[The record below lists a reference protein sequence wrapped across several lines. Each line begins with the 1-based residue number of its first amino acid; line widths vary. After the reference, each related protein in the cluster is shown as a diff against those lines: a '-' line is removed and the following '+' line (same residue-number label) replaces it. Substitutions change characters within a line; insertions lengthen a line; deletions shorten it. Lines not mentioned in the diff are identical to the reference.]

1 MPYNLG
7 QFRRN
12 QMTSY
17 STALTW
23 RKDLLVNEEAI
34 IDFYDQCM
42 YLTGASVVNSTY
54 SYYLRF
60 EVAQRADLPQDFI
73 VKLKSD
79 EVSVDN
85 VQEVRRLSVKKGT
98 GRTTFELI
106 FNPNSTYNQI
116 VFELE
121 RLADDF
127 YLSNGDG
134 KSGRIMNVN
143 ILSFERI
150 TNVITGYLSQ
160 HYSGLTSLKKIG
172 IQGPPGMMF
181 VIDGEEIK
189 IGRSGIYELY
199 NDNINI
205 TYIGFIVKNSSFTQD
220 GKDYFIMDFKY

>member
-1 MPYNLG
+1 
-7 QFRRN
+7 
-12 QMTSY
+12 
-17 STALTW
+17 
-23 RKDLLVNEEAI
+23 
-34 IDFYDQCM
+34 M